1 MHNKMPSTNPTKL
14 SKINFQASETAVV
27 PFARG
32 HHVKGSCDLR
42 QQQFLF
48 FFGNIS
54 ADRLRRLSDCPG
66 QGSENHPDFG
76 SGRKAF
82 FKLLLK

>member
-1 MHNKMPSTNPTKL
+1 MLKVRVTCVNSN
-14 SKINFQASETAVV
+14 SF
-27 PFARG
+27 
-32 HHVKGSCDLR
+32 
-42 QQQFLF
+42 F
-48 FFGNIS
+48 FFGDIS
-54 ADRLRRLSDCPG
+54 ADRLRRLSNCPG